1 MKIKLLTTHPS
12 RNTVNRQY
20 MTINKRFSTTGI
32 KTYRLSNA
40 TYNVSFDTIEE
51 AKSFIENERN
61 EHPRSKKFNPYIFDN
76 QERRR
81 IHYKDN

>member
-1 MKIKLLTTHPS
+1 MKKE
-12 RNTVNRQY
+12 
-20 MTINKRFSTTGI
+20 KRFSTTGI
-32 KTYRLSNA
+32 KTYRLSNT
-40 TYNVSFDTIEE
+40 TYGISFDTIEE

-76 QERRR
+76 FERRR